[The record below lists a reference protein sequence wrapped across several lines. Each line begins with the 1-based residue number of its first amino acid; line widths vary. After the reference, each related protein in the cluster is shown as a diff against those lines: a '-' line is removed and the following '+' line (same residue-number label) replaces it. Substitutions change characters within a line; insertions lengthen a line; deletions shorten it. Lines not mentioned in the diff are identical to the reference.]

1 MTNQQLLT
9 IIISLG
15 GLTLTVT
22 VALAGLILAQ
32 SRAVR
37 SELRDIRNW
46 HFPPSLPLNEG
57 D

>member
-1 MTNQQLLT
+1 MTNEQLLT
-9 IIISLG
+9 IIVSLG
-15 GLTLTVT
+15 GLILT
-22 VALAGLILAQ
+22 Q